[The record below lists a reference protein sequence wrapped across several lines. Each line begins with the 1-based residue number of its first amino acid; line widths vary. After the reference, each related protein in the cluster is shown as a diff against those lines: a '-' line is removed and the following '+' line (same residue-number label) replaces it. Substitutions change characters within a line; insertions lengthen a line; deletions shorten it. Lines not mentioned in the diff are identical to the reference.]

1 MKNFKIIVASILII
15 SIFTFVSCDSLLKED
30 TFGRPTSDEL
40 LKDESNI
47 IALVGQTYAD
57 LKWLHDHWGWWGLN
71 TVSADE
77 CICPIRMPGSHWADG
92 NYWQPLATHN
102 WTERDISFKN
112 VWNKCYSGAML
123 CNKVLWQINSYVKD
137 EKIKLKYSA
146 EVKTLRAI
154 YYYTLLD
161 MFGKVPVVENWPT
174 EGSARQYSP
183 AELFDFIERELK
195 TNAKYLEYETGAQ
208 NYGRVNRGVAYGY
221 LSRLYL
227 NAVKFKGEP
236 KYEECI
242 NYSDSV
248 IDLGVYKIENNYLD
262 NFLLKNENSNENMFV
277 IVEDGN
283 EKFDKQEDNK
293 MMNKLRINLLTLH
306 YQHQTAFNLIEKPWN
321 GFCAPEA
328 FYDMYD
334 ANDKRKNDT
343 WFIGPVRDPISNEI
357 LKDENKT
364 EVIIVK
370 QVGSINNATWN
381 DGARFIKYQVDT
393 KAENRYSENDFVLM
407 RYAEILY
414 NKAEATLRAG
424 KDLSGILSNP
434 DFQKIRTRANMP
446 VYTSATFTLP
456 EILNER
462 GREFSWEGLRRR
474 DLIRFNQFALGV
486 WKDKPAVSATKD
498 WFPIPH
504 DIIMADPENLEQ
516 NEGYNR

>member
-1 MKNFKIIVASILII
+1 MKNLKIKIYTGLLFSLFLM
-15 SIFTFVSCDSLLKED
+15 SSCDDLLKEE

-40 LKDESNI
+40 LKEESNI

-77 CICPIRMPGSHWADG
+77 SICPIRMPGSHWADG

-112 VWNKCYSGAML
+112 VWNKSYSGSML
-123 CNKVLWQINSYVKD
+123 CNKVIWQINSYVKD
-137 EKIKLKYSA
+137 ESIKQKYLA

-154 YYYTLLD
+154 YYYILLD
-161 MFGKVPVVENWPT
+161 MFGKVPVVETWPT
-174 EGSARQYSP
+174 VGSARQYSP
-183 AELFDFIERELK
+183 SELFDFIERELK
-195 TNAKYLEYETGAQ
+195 TNARFLDSDPNPA
-208 NYGRVNRGVAYGY
+208 NYGRVNKGVAYGF

-227 NAVKFKGEP
+227 NAEKFKG
-236 KYEECI
+236 KQMYAECI

-248 IDLGVYKIENNYLD
+248 IDLGVYRIANNYRD
-262 NFLLKNENSNENMFV
+262 NFLLKNENSTENMFV

-306 YQHQTAFNLIEKPWN
+306 YQHQTAYNLIEKPWN

-328 FYDMYD
+328 FYDLYD
-334 ANDKRKNDT
+334 PNDTRRSDT
-343 WFIGPVRDPISNEI
+343 WFVGPVKDPVSGEI
-357 LKDENKT
+357 LKDENKIDV
-364 EVIIVK
+364 VISK

-381 DGARFIKYQVDT
+381 DGARFIKYEVDL

-414 NKAEATLRAG
+414 NKAEASLRLG
-424 KDLSGILSNP
+424 QNLGTVLSNP
-434 DFQKIRTRANMP
+434 DLQKIRLRANMP
-446 VYTSATFTLP
+446 AYTVATFTLD
-456 EILNER
+456 EVLNER

-474 DLIRFNQFALGV
+474 DLIRFNKFALGV
-486 WKDKPAVSATKD
+486 WKDKPAVSSSKD

-504 DIIMADPENLEQ
+504 DIIMADPDNLSQ
-516 NEGYNR
+516 NEGYN